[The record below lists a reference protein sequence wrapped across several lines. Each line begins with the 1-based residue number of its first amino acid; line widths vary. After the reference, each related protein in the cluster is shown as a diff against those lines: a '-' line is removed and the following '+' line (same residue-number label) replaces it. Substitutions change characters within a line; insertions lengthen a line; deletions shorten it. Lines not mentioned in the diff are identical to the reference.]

1 MDDSASDTSHDE
13 VKPAFYKISPEEM
26 CKMKHSLKIM
36 EDRLSSLWVITGCAH
51 IDPILNEFE
60 IVKASITEAEPAS
73 ENIIT
78 PESSDSGSVP
88 DSDKST
94 PAICPILIEGGS
106 TLVVIRMLEQLEAQK
121 NETSDRIVDF
131 IDSHVPDAAEHDDKH
146 ELFVVI
152 EEAMREDSD
161 FVKEFEIRSK
171 KIISDFITSK
181 MKDAFSKEL
190 TEAFSK
196 M

>member
-36 EDRLSSLWVITGCAH
+36 EDRLSSLWIITGVTH
-51 IDPILNEFE
+51 IDRILDELE
-60 IVKASITEAEPAS
+60 IVKASIKEAERAS

-78 PESSDSGSVP
+78 PKASNAGSETEP
-88 DSDKST
+88 EISA
-94 PAICPILIEGGS
+94 PAICATLVEGGMN
-106 TLVVIRMLEQLEAQK
+106 LVMIRMIEQLKTQK
-121 NETSDRIVDF
+121 NETSARILEFFKKLEDEDCDVYY
-131 IDSHVPDAAEHDDKH
+131 
-146 ELFVVI
+146 LFTII

>member
-73 ENIIT
+73 ENMYVT
-78 PESSDSGSVP
+78 RRN
-88 DSDKST
+88 
-94 PAICPILIEGGS
+94 CPS
-106 TLVVIRMLEQLEAQK
+106 MT
-121 NETSDRIVDF
+121 
-131 IDSHVPDAAEHDDKH
+131 
-146 ELFVVI
+146 
-152 EEAMREDSD
+152 
-161 FVKEFEIRSK
+161 
-171 KIISDFITSK
+171 
-181 MKDAFSKEL
+181 
-190 TEAFSK
+190 
-196 M
+196 